1 MKKIST
7 KLLSMILPVMV
18 LGLLCVVAIC
28 SFFSVRTI
36 GDEISERMMQTLKAN
51 SNEICASMETYE
63 RDTKDVALA
72 IGQTIGDAQDLSKYD
87 NIMEQEITNNELIS
101 AMGFFIEPGYFQG
114 EQSVFSYMGES
125 DGKVSKVE
133 LGDFE
138 YTGTEWYVAVKDT
151 NTYYYTDPYVDETY
165 GKLMISYVEPIYDHS
180 GKFIGAVNTDVDMSG
195 IQSLVDNVKIGDT
208 GKAVLINEEGVYLT
222 NSDPDKITTT
232 NIAEEKGGLYKAD
245 AKQIL
250 ANDSGSFLSKKDGVA
265 YRTYFEKIP
274 EYNWILLVS
283 MERSEVSQSMEGLV
297 KSSIVVSIITIIV
310 CALVIFLSAKK
321 IANSIAEVKDMSR
334 KMAGGDFSIEPMK
347 VKGKDEVAQMTEAL
361 NEMLLS
367 NRDEMKQISYNSK
380 TVGSNCNTLKQA
392 VSELEESFDEIN
404 HSIQIISS
412 AMMDN
417 SATTEELTASVT
429 EVKETVT
436 KLARK
441 ASESEEMS
449 KEIMERARLIGKES
463 NENFDKA
470 MDLSKQYEKR
480 LESSIENSKV
490 VNEIGTMADAISEIA
505 EQINLLSLNA
515 SIEAARAGEQGKG
528 FAVVAG
534 EIGNLANQT
543 SNTVTSIQSTVA
555 KVKESVEVL
564 SSDSKALI
572 DFISQNVT
580 PDYRAFVDT
589 SNQYENDA
597 KSIQDLASYLADI
610 ASQLKATME
619 DVNLAIQNIASASQD
634 AAEKST
640 TILENVD
647 TVSDHVENVGDISEQ
662 QKEVSHTLDDVV
674 GRYKLE

>member
-18 LGLLCVVAIC
+18 LGLLCLVAIC

-222 NSDPDKITTT
+222 NSDPDKVTTT

-250 ANDSGSFLSKKDGVA
+250 ANDFGSFLSKKDGVA

-367 NRDEMKQISYNSK
+367 NRDEMQQISYNSK
-380 TVGSNCNTLKQA
+380 TVGFNCDTLKQA

-436 KLARK
+436 NLARK

-449 KEIMERARLIGKES
+449 KEIMERARMIGKES

-543 SNTVTSIQSTVA
+543 SNTVTSIQATVA